1 MDAGHTKPNLAY
13 TTWYRQDAILLSA
26 LLGSCT
32 DVVQPLISLADT
44 SADAWSRL
52 TRNLASMS
60 RGRIISLKAKL
71 AKNPRGNRTIATFIT
86 DMTEIA
92 AELALAQSPVSDED
106 LAVHIMSQLGD
117 DYAVIYQSLR
127 GRKDCVSIEE
137 LTTIL
142 EDCERDIQ
150 SRTAAAADLVPSAN
164 QTQRARGDRGGA
176 SSGSFNRAGNSG
188 PSRGGHC
195 GRGPPSGGNRGSRYC
210 RFCDLSSH
218 DTRFCRKLQ
227 RFLRE
232 NNVTITSSNS
242 DTPAA
247 HVTVSNGTPS
257 DPQWI
262 VDSGASHHVANDPNS
277 LNTLMEYGGPDE
289 IRLGNG
295 KTLSISHTG
304 RSRLSTSSRP
314 LTLSNVLC
322 VPSLQNNLL
331 SVSQLCRT
339 NHVSVEF
346 FSDHFSI
353 KDVRTGTPLL
363 RGAIKN
369 NLYFLPSPSGPSV
382 NTASVAVSSVADLH
396 HRLGHPNNKIFRHI
410 VRSCSSFSHMP
421 DVSHFHCSSCNI
433 NKSHKLPFSTNTLHS
448 SFPLDLIYTD
458 VWSTKHCSLDGYYHY
473 VIFVDHY
480 TKYTWWYPLKR
491 KSDVFSIFFS
501 V

>member
-1 MDAGHTKPNLAY
+1 
-13 TTWYRQDAILLSA
+13 
-26 LLGSCT
+26 
-32 DVVQPLISLADT
+32 
-44 SADAWSRL
+44 
-52 TRNLASMS
+52 MS

-188 PSRGGHC
+188 PSRGGHR

-247 HVTVSNGTPS
+247 HVTVSNEIMNHTPKFGS
-257 DPQWI
+257 
-262 VDSGASHHVANDPNS
+262 S
-277 LNTLMEYGGPDE
+277 
-289 IRLGNG
+289 
-295 KTLSISHTG
+295 
-304 RSRLSTSSRP
+304 RSRGGNQIRDFVSNSR
-314 LTLSNVLC
+314 
-322 VPSLQNNLL
+322 
-331 SVSQLCRT
+331 
-339 NHVSVEF
+339 
-346 FSDHFSI
+346 
-353 KDVRTGTPLL
+353 
-363 RGAIKN
+363 
-369 NLYFLPSPSGPSV
+369 
-382 NTASVAVSSVADLH
+382 
-396 HRLGHPNNKIFRHI
+396 
-410 VRSCSSFSHMP
+410 
-421 DVSHFHCSSCNI
+421 
-433 NKSHKLPFSTNTLHS
+433 
-448 SFPLDLIYTD
+448 
-458 VWSTKHCSLDGYYHY
+458 
-473 VIFVDHY
+473 
-480 TKYTWWYPLKR
+480 
-491 KSDVFSIFFS
+491 
-501 V
+501 